1 MERFRAYRIDQE
13 DGKIV
18 AGFKE
23 LSLDDLT
30 EGNVVVRVSHST
42 INYKDALA
50 ATGAGKIL
58 RRYPLNGGIDLAG
71 VVVSSEDADFQPG
84 TEVLVNG
91 CGLSETVDGG
101 YSEYARVDSKSLVMI
116 PDGMT
121 AVEVMQIGT
130 AGYTAALAIHRMEQ
144 NGQSPE
150 QGPVVVT
157 GATGGVGSVAID
169 MLSARGY
176 EVVALTGKGSE
187 EAYLRKI
194 GASQIILR
202 DDLDLGKRPMEKA
215 LWAGAID
222 NLGGDYLTW
231 LTRTVDYGGNI
242 ASIGLAASISLQ
254 TTVLPFILRAVCL
267 LGINSVD
274 TPRELRQA
282 VWGRIGSDLKPQHLD
297 TIGQMGIQRLGE
309 RESRIRISVD
319 QTNGPRTQPANQCRQ
334 LSPIGVRRQRVGLDG
349 TGDIFPLTIQR
360 QHALFAHS
368 LARQIQQCTTR

>member
-1 MERFRAYRIDQE
+1 MERFRAYRTDQE

-71 VVVSSEDADFQPG
+71 VVVSSEDTDFQPG

-297 TIGQMGIQRLGE
+297 TIGQRM
-309 RESRIRISVD
+309 ISFD
-319 QTNGPRTQPANQCRQ
+319 ELPDAFQGY
-334 LSPIGVRRQRVGLDG
+334 IDG
-349 TGDIFPLTIQR
+349 TIKGRTVVEI
-360 QHALFAHS
+360 A
-368 LARQIQQCTTR
+368 

>member
-1 MERFRAYRIDQE
+1 MDRFRAYRIDQE

-30 EGNVVVRVSHST
+30 EGNVVVRVSYST

-71 VVVSSEDADFQPG
+71 VVVSSEDTDFQPG

-101 YSEYARVDSKSLVMI
+101 YSEYARLDSKSLVMI

-121 AVEVMQIGT
+121 AFEVMQIGT

-144 NGQSPE
+144 NGQLPDR
-150 QGPVVVT
+150 GPVLVT

-169 MLSARGY
+169 MLNARGY
-176 EVVALTGKGSE
+176 EVVALTGKSGE
-187 EAYLRKI
+187 EDYLRQI
-194 GASQIILR
+194 GASRIVLR
-202 DDLDLGKRPMEKA
+202 DQLDLGKRPMEKA

-274 TPRELRQA
+274 TPRELRHV
-282 VWGRIGSDLKPQHLD
+282 VWARIGGDLKPQHLD
-297 TIGQMGIQRLGE
+297 IIGHRTISFDELPDAFQGYI
-309 RESRIRISVD
+309 
-319 QTNGPRTQPANQCRQ
+319 
-334 LSPIGVRRQRVGLDG
+334 DG
-349 TGDIFPLTIQR
+349 TIKGRTVVEIGGQ
-360 QHALFAHS
+360 
-368 LARQIQQCTTR
+368 

>member
-1 MERFRAYRIDQE
+1 MDSFRAYRIDE
-13 DGKIV
+13 ENGKIV
-18 AGFKE
+18 AGFEE
-23 LSLDDLT
+23 LTVDDLT

-50 ATGAGKIL
+50 ATGKARIL

-71 VVVSSEDADFQPG
+71 VVIRSEDEEFQPG

-101 YSEYARVDSKSLVMI
+101 YSEIARVDNNSLVAI
-116 PDGMT
+116 PDGMS
-121 AVEVMQIGT
+121 AFEAMQIGT

-144 NGQSPE
+144 NGQQPDG
-150 QGPVVVT
+150 GPIVVT

-169 MLSARGY
+169 MLAGRGY
-176 EVVALTGKGSE
+176 DVVALTGKANE
-187 EAYLRKI
+187 EAYLREI
-194 GASQIILR
+194 GASQILLR

-215 LWAGAID
+215 AWAGAID

-242 ASIGLAASISLQ
+242 ASIGLAASHELN

-274 TPRELRQA
+274 TPSDLRRA
-282 VWGRIGSDLKPQHLD
+282 VWARIGGDLKPQHLK
-297 TIGQMGIQRLGE
+297 TIGNRT
-309 RESRIRISVD
+309 ISFDELPDAFQAYIDGAV
-319 QTNGPRTQPANQCRQ
+319 TGRTVVE
-334 LSPIGVRRQRVGLDG
+334 I
-349 TGDIFPLTIQR
+349 TGK
-360 QHALFAHS
+360 
-368 LARQIQQCTTR
+368 

>member
-1 MERFRAYRIDQE
+1 MDRFRAYRIDEQ

-18 AGFKE
+18 AGFQE
-23 LSLDDLT
+23 LSIDDLT

-71 VVVSSEDADFQPG
+71 VVESSDDSQFPPG
-84 TEVLVNG
+84 IEVLVNG

-101 YSEYARVDSKSLVMI
+101 YSEVARVNSESLVAI
-116 PDGMT
+116 PDGMS
-121 AVEVMQIGT
+121 AFEAMQIGT

-144 NGQSPE
+144 NGQSPD
-150 QGPVVVT
+150 GGAVVVT
-157 GATGGVGSVAID
+157 GATGGVGSIAID
-169 MLSARGY
+169 MLAGRGY
-176 EVVALTGKGSE
+176 EVAALTGKATE

-194 GASQIILR
+194 GAKRILLR
-202 DDLDLGKRPMEKA
+202 DQIELGKRPMEKA
-215 LWAGAID
+215 LWGGAID

-242 ASIGLAASISLQ
+242 ASIGLAASAALN

-274 TPRELRQA
+274 TPSDLRRA
-282 VWGRIGSDLKPQHLD
+282 VWSRIGGDLKPQHLD
-297 TIGQMGIQRLGE
+297 TIGHKTVSFDELPDAFQAYI
-309 RESRIRISVD
+309 
-319 QTNGPRTQPANQCRQ
+319 
-334 LSPIGVRRQRVGLDG
+334 DG
-349 TGDIFPLTIQR
+349 TVTGRVVVKI
-360 QHALFAHS
+360 A
-368 LARQIQQCTTR
+368 

>member
-1 MERFRAYRIDQE
+1 MDSFRAYRINEE

-18 AGFKE
+18 AGFQE
-23 LSLDDLT
+23 LTVDDLT

-50 ATGAGKIL
+50 ATGKGKIL

-71 VVVSSEDADFQPG
+71 VVVSSEDSQFPPG
-84 TEVLVNG
+84 MEVLVNG

-101 YSEYARVDSKSLVMI
+101 YSQVARVDSKSLVAI
-116 PDGMT
+116 PDGMS
-121 AVEVMQIGT
+121 AFEVMQIGT

-144 NGQSPE
+144 NGQLPDG
-150 QGPVVVT
+150 GPIVVT
-157 GATGGVGSVAID
+157 GATGGVGSIAID
-169 MLSARGY
+169 MLTGRGF
-176 EVVALTGKGSE
+176 EAVALTGKASE

-194 GASQIILR
+194 GASRILLR
-202 DDLDLGKRPMEKA
+202 DELDLGKRPMERA

-242 ASIGLAASISLQ
+242 ASIGLAASFELN

-274 TPRELRQA
+274 TPSDLRRA
-282 VWGRIGSDLKPQHLD
+282 VWNRIGGDLKPQHLD
-297 TIGQMGIQRLGE
+297 TIG
-309 RESRIRISVD
+309 SRTISFD
-319 QTNGPRTQPANQCRQ
+319 ELPDAFQAY
-334 LSPIGVRRQRVGLDG
+334 IDG
-349 TGDIFPLTIQR
+349 TVTGRVVVEI
-360 QHALFAHS
+360 AS
-368 LARQIQQCTTR
+368 